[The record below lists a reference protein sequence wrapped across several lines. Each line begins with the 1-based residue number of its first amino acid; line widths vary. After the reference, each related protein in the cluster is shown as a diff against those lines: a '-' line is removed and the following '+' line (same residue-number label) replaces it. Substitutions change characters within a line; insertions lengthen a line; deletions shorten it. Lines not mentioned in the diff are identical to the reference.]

1 MQPMQPMKPTFFSLQ
16 RLLFLLLPLV
26 LLALLT
32 GCDNK
37 RDSSDLA
44 GQWQL
49 LEWRDASG
57 KTVRTKEDGIY
68 YCFQLSL
75 LELDPTRYCKYQQTP
90 DSLILQGAY
99 KNKYNVDTQVPFSE
113 FAEFGIPQ
121 DGRFG
126 IDALNGDDL
135 VLSGKSGVL
144 RFRRY

>member
-1 MQPMQPMKPTFFSLQ
+1 MKPTVFSMQ

-26 LLALLT
+26 LLTLLT

-49 LEWRDASG
+49 LEWRDASDAV
-57 KTVRTKEDGIY
+57 VRTKEDGIY

-99 KNKYNVDTQVPFSE
+99 KNRYNTDTPVAFSE
-113 FAEFGIPQ
+113 FAHFGIPQ

-126 IDALNGDDL
+126 IDALNDDDL

>member
-1 MQPMQPMKPTFFSLQ
+1 MW
-16 RLLFLLLPLV
+16 LPLV
-26 LLALLT
+26 LLAVFC
-32 GCDNK
+32 GCENK

-57 KTVRTKEDGIY
+57 KTVGTKEDGIY
-68 YCFQLSL
+68 YRFQLSL
-75 LELDPTRYCKYQQTP
+75 LQLEFSYYCKYVETP
-90 DSLILQGAY
+90 DSLILLGAY

>member
-1 MQPMQPMKPTFFSLQ
+1 MQPMKPIFFSLQ

-26 LLALLT
+26 LLTLLP
-32 GCDNK
+32 GCDHT

-49 LEWRDASG
+49 LEWRDASDAV
-57 KTVRTKEDGIY
+57 VRTKEDGIY

-99 KNKYNVDTQVPFSE
+99 KNRYNTDTPVAFSE
-113 FAEFGIPQ
+113 FAHFGIPE

-126 IDALNGDDL
+126 IDVLNDDDL

>member
-1 MQPMQPMKPTFFSLQ
+1 M
-16 RLLFLLLPLV
+16 LLPLV
-26 LLALLT
+26 LLAVLT
-32 GCDNK
+32 GCENK

-57 KTVRTKEDGIY
+57 KTVSTKEDGIY
-68 YCFQLSL
+68 YRFQLSL
-75 LELDPTRYCKYQQTP
+75 LQLEFSYYCKYVETP
-90 DSLILQGAY
+90 DSLILLGAY

>member
-1 MQPMQPMKPTFFSLQ
+1 MW
-16 RLLFLLLPLV
+16 LPLV
-26 LLALLT
+26 LLAVLT

-49 LEWRDASG
+49 LEWRDASDAV
-57 KTVRTKEDGIY
+57 VRTKEDGIY

-90 DSLILQGAY
+90 DSLILLGAY
-99 KNKYNVDTQVPFSE
+99 KNMYNTDTPVAFSE
-113 FAEFGIPQ
+113 FAHFGIPE

>member
-1 MQPMQPMKPTFFSLQ
+1 MKRIYFSLRYTFFI
-16 RLLFLLLPLV
+16 LLPLM
-26 LLALLT
+26 LMSLFAS
-32 GCDNK
+32 CENK

-49 LEWRDASG
+49 LEWRDPSDAV
-57 KTVRTKEDGIY
+57 VRTKEDGIY
-68 YCFQLSL
+68 YRFQLSL
-75 LELDPTRYCKYQQTP
+75 LQLEFEKLCKYVETP

-99 KNKYNVDTQVPFSE
+99 KNKYNTDTPVPFTE
-113 FAEFGIPQ
+113 FAEYGIPE

-126 IDALNGDDL
+126 IDVLNSDDL